1 MANQKRPDG
10 AEAEIIA
17 RLHAIREEVQKL
29 RDDLR
34 VPAKFS
40 GTRPGRPAEPPAETR
55 EPSFT
60 SSLIDIAEI
69 ITTLPFTFAPAW
81 SVTYTVSP

>member
-1 MANQKRPDG
+1 VANQKRQDG
-10 AEAEIIA
+10 PEAEIIA

-55 EPSFT
+55 EP
-60 SSLIDIAEI
+60 E
-69 ITTLPFTFAPAW
+69 PA
-81 SVTYTVSP
+81 SRRPNAARRARKKR

>member
-1 MANQKRPDG
+1 MLEKIYSPCIEIRRPVANQKRPDG

-40 GTRPGRPAEPPAETR
+40 GTRTHRLAEAPTETR
-55 EPSFT
+55 ES
-60 SSLIDIAEI
+60 
-69 ITTLPFTFAPAW
+69 APPPREPNAAHRARKKR
-81 SVTYTVSP
+81 

>member
-1 MANQKRPDG
+1 MPEKIYPSCIEMRQPVASQKRPEG

-17 RLHAIREEVQKL
+17 RLHTIREEVQKL

-40 GTRPGRPAEPPAETR
+40 GTRTGRLAESPAEALEPTRPSRRPNPAGR
-55 EPSFT
+55 
-60 SSLIDIAEI
+60 ARKKR
-69 ITTLPFTFAPAW
+69 
-81 SVTYTVSP
+81 

>member
-1 MANQKRPDG
+1 VANQKRPDG

-29 RDDLR
+29 RDDFR

-40 GTRPGRPAEPPAETR
+40 GTRLGRPAEPPAETR
-55 EPSFT
+55 EP
-60 SSLIDIAEI
+60 E
-69 ITTLPFTFAPAW
+69 PP
-81 SVTYTVSP
+81 SPRPNPGRRARKKR

>member
-1 MANQKRPDG
+1 LAERIYQSCSEIRQPVTNQKRPDG

-34 VPAKFS
+34 VPAIFS
-40 GTRPGRPAEPPAETR
+40 RTRRSRPAEPPAETR
-55 EPSFT
+55 EPEPPSRRPNAA
-60 SSLIDIAEI
+60 SRARKKR
-69 ITTLPFTFAPAW
+69 
-81 SVTYTVSP
+81 